1 MISRASLSA
10 LCAVFVTGPMAA
22 ADQPA
27 SIIDAPVADMAVI
40 APADYQE
47 AAALAAAG
55 RPPVDIALSIVGEF
69 DGTTQQILQVNTG
82 SEAPSASSVTV
93 VRDGLLD
100 DSVRAQRWE
109 IALERSAEGTWSIR
123 EVTKAWLC
131 RRSSQQQFATTAC
144 P

>member
-1 MISRASLSA
+1 MN
-10 LCAVFVTGPMAA
+10 GPLAT
-22 ADQPA
+22 ADQPS
-27 SIIDAPVADMAVI
+27 SIIDAPVADMALI

-47 AAALAAAG
+47 ASALAATG

-69 DGTTQQILQVNTG
+69 EGTTQQILQVNKG

-109 IALERSAEGTWSIR
+109 IALERTSEGTWAIR
-123 EVTKAWLC
+123 EVRKAWLC
-131 RRSSQQQFATTAC
+131 RRCAQQQFGTTAC
-144 P
+144 R